1 MDLTKEIPYVAVFGI
16 KSWKDT
22 IMMYQWRIIRLT
34 MKQQP
39 LFQGVH
45 HPRKGCKKFSQSKER
60 KIRIRVNENQEHY
73 NAKMK
78 QARGKATSFRV
89 DDVVAIKLIKS
100 IRPRLF
106 TPMSLLAKF
115 FMLKIITLK
124 CYKPWNNF
132 NISFNQ
138 SF

>member
-60 KIRIRVNENQEHY
+60 KIRIRVNENQELY

-78 QARGKATSFRV
+78 QARGKAPSFRV
-89 DDVVAIKLIKS
+89 DDIVPIKLIKS
-100 IRPRLF
+100 IRPRLH
-106 TPMSLLAKF
+106 TPVSLLAKF
-115 FMLKIITLK
+115 FMLKIITLS

-132 NISFNQ
+132 SFSFNQ